1 MYFSW
6 WIKWEVCFSACMF
19 NNKAPTHWPMSSKV
33 GTEHV
38 FITHPVHEEQTNS
51 KFISYHYVTILSD
64 PVLWPRDRQNSE
76 HFAPKH
82 NIASSLD
89 KVCGHYPQCT
99 KVYLRPPKLLMF
111 LDWTFHFFTHCFYS
125 VCCLIWYL
133 SSTFL
138 LHYTLLL
145 FPTS

>member
-1 MYFSW
+1 MTNVFKIWYRLC
-6 WIKWEVCFSACMF
+6 VYHA
-19 NNKAPTHWPMSSKV
+19 SSRQ
-33 GTEHV
+33 
-38 FITHPVHEEQTNS
+38 EQTNS
-51 KFISYHYVTILSD
+51 KFISYHYLTILSD

-99 KVYLRPPKLLMF
+99 KVYLRPPKLLTF
-111 LDWTFHFFTHCFYS
+111 LDWIFNFFTHCFYS

-145 FPTS
+145 FPTSSQHLFDKFANRVIFS